1 MRKRTRATE
10 AVAMGRRRY
19 HHRDCLL
26 VASVHVDSDLAEL
39 RVVVRDL
46 LLPGQRY
53 VDMKIEKGRQ

>member
-1 MRKRTRATE
+1 
-10 AVAMGRRRY
+10 MGRRRY